1 MTSRKLEDYEIGSHV
16 LVKLPNKTVFSGTI
30 IDCPDEVNTII
41 KLDKIFDDDTER
53 CICVNPDTVTVL
65 RRFIEEELETLPQE
79 REYGYQLRDIG
90 FEDTALD
97 AWLNGDYDDSA
108 SVMITKALRLG
119 FLVLTGENRVINP
132 ISAIATILTSLPNQI
147 SLLQKSQRVRSVD
160 IITLSPFGMSIANIP
175 EKDLASI
182 LGHLN
187 EIEVSENR

>member
-1 MTSRKLEDYEIGSHV
+1 
-16 LVKLPNKTVFSGTI
+16 
-30 IDCPDEVNTII
+30 
-41 KLDKIFDDDTER
+41 
-53 CICVNPDTVTVL
+53 
-65 RRFIEEELETLPQE
+65 
-79 REYGYQLRDIG
+79 
-90 FEDTALD
+90 
-97 AWLNGDYDDSA
+97 
-108 SVMITKALRLG
+108 MITKALRLG

-187 EIEVSENR
+187 EIEVSEDK